1 MPKAKRKELKSYLV
15 TVEETVTREYVVDAE
30 DEDDAR
36 ANYGRDAKRSSDVQE
51 IETIDWEVKRVEIN
65 E

>member
-1 MPKAKRKELKSYLV
+1 MPKAKRKELTSYLV
-15 TVEETVTREYVVDAE
+15 TVEETVLREYAVDAE

-36 ANYGRDAKRSSDVQE
+36 DNYGRDTKRSSDAQE
-51 IETIDWEVKRVEIN
+51 LEVSDWEVKRVEIN